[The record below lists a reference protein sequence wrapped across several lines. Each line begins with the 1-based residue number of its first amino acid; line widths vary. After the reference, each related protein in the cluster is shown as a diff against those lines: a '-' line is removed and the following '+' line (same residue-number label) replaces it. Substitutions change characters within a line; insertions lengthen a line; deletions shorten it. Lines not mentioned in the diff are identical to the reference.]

1 MHENREISCTSWS
14 TDQDRSAK
22 AINRTADMNVQE
34 KSDCAVVPV
43 NLPNNAA
50 QAAARI
56 HPDWRRRYMHLA
68 MRRHKSIAKVA
79 MGRRLAVRLYWMWRN
94 GCEYS
99 QSLKF
104 GSYAGQLGTGH
115 GVK

>member
-1 MHENREISCTSWS
+1 MLMPR
-14 TDQDRSAK
+14 RSHQTESLERLNSELGEAK
-22 AINRTADMNVQE
+22 
-34 KSDCAVVPV
+34 
-43 NLPNNAA
+43 
-50 QAAARI
+50 
-56 HPDWRRRYMHLA
+56 
-68 MRRHKSIAKVA
+68 

-99 QSLKF
+99 PSLEF